1 MGLCSGIVNG
11 ENKLAGLSVRVLT
24 LCLLSAV
31 GLVGCGGGG
40 GDPDTPVAQPITVIV
55 PSLTPQYTFTVESDI
70 VYGQGEIDG
79 GGSFDDLLL
88 DLYIPDELT
97 QADVKQ
103 FPLMLMMHGGFFEY
117 GSKSDSDVVASAQEY
132 ASRGWLVA
140 SINYRLQ
147 SDDPVPSSRV
157 QPLYDAVGGASATLL
172 ERTVVAAVD
181 DVISALDFME
191 ARDDVYMP
199 WTTVWGFSAGAYLAL
214 ISGYSLD
221 DYGME
226 PVGVAAVID
235 YAGSISDAY
244 IGTPFD
250 DPAGSDPVLM
260 VIHGTADSVVLFDN
274 ATEIQTLAVA
284 AGLPHD
290 FQAVDGAGHVI
301 DLFNT
306 NASTGATLF
315 QRSVDYLH
323 ETVFAGQNPGPL
335 FIQ

>member
-1 MGLCSGIVNG
+1 MLCSHIVNG
-11 ENKLAGLSVRVLT
+11 DNKLAQVAIRSLA
-24 LCLLSAV
+24 LCLLPLF
-31 GLVGCGGGG
+31 GLIGCGGGG

-55 PSLTPQYTFTVESDI
+55 PWLTPQYTFTVESGI
-70 VYGQGEIDG
+70 VYGQGEING

-103 FPLMLMMHGGFFEY
+103 FPLMLMMHGGFFEH
-117 GSKSDSDVVASAQEY
+117 GSKSDADVVASAQEY

-157 QPLYDAVGGASATLL
+157 QPLYDVVGGASATLQ

-181 DVISALDFME
+181 DVITALDFLE

-221 DYGME
+221 DYGMD
-226 PVGVAAVID
+226 PLGVAAVIN

-244 IGTPFD
+244 VGTPFD
-250 DPAGSDPVLM
+250 DPAGGDPVLM
-260 VIHGTADSVVLFDN
+260 VIHGTADTIVPFDS

-290 FQAVDGAGHVI
+290 FQAVDGGGHVM

-306 NASTGATLF
+306 NASTGVSLF

-323 ETVFAGQNPGPL
+323 EIVFAGQNSGPL
-335 FIQ
+335 LIQ